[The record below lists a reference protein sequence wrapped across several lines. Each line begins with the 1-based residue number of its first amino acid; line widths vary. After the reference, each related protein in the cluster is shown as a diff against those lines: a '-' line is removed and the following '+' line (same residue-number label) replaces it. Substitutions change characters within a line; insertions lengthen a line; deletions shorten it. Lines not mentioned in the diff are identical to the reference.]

1 MTMSLKC
8 SIFGCRWGDTEVERE
23 REEDGSE
30 VIITIRE
37 TETCSRCGDVR
48 VVSENKEVTTL
59 ETAAD
64 IVADD
69 LADDSPEQS
78 TGATPSGAADEPAPA
93 SEEPAPEEATGGEP
107 ATTIPDAESDAVV
120 TADDAAPTGGD
131 PPEDVDAAP
140 TGGDPPEDVDDAV
153 ILDDGEDDPGE
164 TASSPEPEQPAEIG
178 QVEQGGGDEGWD
190 ASEPAVE
197 QDQGAEIVGEPETD
211 ADEESGERDHGE
223 WPEEPD
229 DGDDWEQPTDIDHGV
244 DEKPSGFG
252 TVGNAVTVPEGEF
265 YCPECAYTTPVESSS
280 LRAGDYC
287 PECHRGSL
295 EHRSD

>member
-93 SEEPAPEEATGGEP
+93 GEEPAPEEATGGEP

-131 PPEDVDAAP
+131 PQ
-140 TGGDPPEDVDDAV
+140 EDVDDAV
-153 ILDDGEDDPGE
+153 ILDSGDNDPGE
-164 TASSPEPEQPAEIG
+164 TASSPEPEQ
-178 QVEQGGGDEGWD
+178 
-190 ASEPAVE
+190 PAVE

-244 DEKPSGFG
+244 DEEPSGFG

-265 YCPECAYTTPVESSS
+265 YCPECEYTTPVESSS

>member
-1 MTMSLKC
+1 MSLKC

-93 SEEPAPEEATGGEP
+93 GEEPAPEEATGSEP

-131 PPEDVDAAP
+131 PPEDVD
-140 TGGDPPEDVDDAV
+140 DAV
-153 ILDDGEDDPGE
+153 ILDSGDDPGE
-164 TASSPEPEQPAEIG
+164 TASSPEPEQPAETG
-178 QVEQGGGDEGWD
+178 QVEQSGVDEGWD

-244 DEKPSGFG
+244 DEEPSGFG

>member
-1 MTMSLKC
+1 MSLKC
-8 SIFGCRWGDTEVERE
+8 SLFGCNWGEADVERE

-37 TETCSRCGDVR
+37 TETCKRCGDSR

-69 LADDSPEQS
+69 LEDDAAAGDDPPSDAGRGPPETEAGESP
-78 TGATPSGAADEPAPA
+78 
-93 SEEPAPEEATGGEP
+93 PEESGG
-107 ATTIPDAESDAVV
+107 TTIPDAESDAVV
-120 TADDAAPTGGD
+120 TTEADAAGTAGTGGS
-131 PPEDVDAAP
+131 PPDDIE
-140 TGGDPPEDVDDAV
+140 DDAV
-153 ILDDGEDDPGE
+153 ILDDSDDEASGGETVDAGAGDDGPSDESDGSTGAAVDAEPDDPW
-164 TASSPEPEQPAEIG
+164 EQADSREF
-178 QVEQGGGDEGWD
+178 EGDE
-190 ASEPAVE
+190 
-197 QDQGAEIVGEPETD
+197 GAEIVGGRDT
-211 ADEESGERDHGE
+211 ADTGDDDGERQPGE
-223 WPEEPD
+223 WPEEPEND
-229 DGDDWEQPTDIDHGV
+229 DGWEQPTDIDRSR
-244 DEKPSGFG
+244 EEEPSGFG

-265 YCPECAYTTPVESSS
+265 YCPECEYTTSVESSS

>member
-1 MTMSLKC
+1 MSLKC

-93 SEEPAPEEATGGEP
+93 GEEPAPEEATGGEP

-131 PPEDVDAAP
+131 PQ
-140 TGGDPPEDVDDAV
+140 EDVDDAV
-153 ILDDGEDDPGE
+153 ILDSGDNDPGE

-244 DEKPSGFG
+244 DEEPSGFG